1 MKILITGSA
10 GFIGFNLCKYLL
22 TKNKNIIIYGIDNLN
37 DYYSVN
43 LKKKR
48 LNVLKKYKNFNFF
61 KISLENKLDLE
72 NFFKLKKIDIVF
84 NFAAQAG
91 VRYSIKNPKAYLESN
106 IIGFFNILENCRKYK
121 IKKLL
126 FASSSSVYGN
136 SKNFPLKE
144 NLITDPINFYGL
156 TKKNNEEMAKIFSK
170 TYKMKIIGL
179 RFFTVFGEWGRP
191 DMVVY
196 KLFNS
201 IFKKKQFQLNN
212 RGNHFR
218 DFTHISD
225 VIHILEKL
233 IFTKIESNFKILNIS
248 ANKPVKLT
256 YLIELIKMKKLNLKI
271 KKAPLQTADII
282 KTHGDNKNL
291 LKLFKNY
298 QFKSFKEGFFQT
310 LTWYKSNIDKL
321 D

>member
-10 GFIGFNLCKYLL
+10 GFIGFNLSKYLL

-37 DYYSVN
+37 SYYSIS

-48 LNVLKKYKNFNFF
+48 LNILTKYKNFNFF
-61 KISLENKLDLE
+61 KIDLENKLDLE
-72 NFFKLKKIDIVF
+72 KFFNSKKIDVVF
-84 NFAAQAG
+84 NLAAQAG
-91 VRYSIKNPKAYLESN
+91 VRESIKNPKAFLDSN
-106 IIGFFNILENCRKYK
+106 IVGFFNILENCRKYK

-136 SKNFPLKE
+136 SKKFPLKE
-144 NLITDPINFYGL
+144 NLITNPINFYGL

-191 DMVVY
+191 DMVIY

-201 IFKKKQFQLNN
+201 ILKKKQFQLNN
-212 RGNHFR
+212 NGHHYR

-225 VIHILEKL
+225 VVSILKKL
-233 IFTKIESNFKILNIS
+233 IFLKIKNNYKILNIS
-248 ANKPVKLT
+248 GSKPIKLT
-256 YLIELIKMKKLNLKI
+256 YLIKLIKTKKLNLKI
-271 KKAPLQTADII
+271 KKAPLQIGDII
-282 KTHGDNKNL
+282 KSHGDNKNL
-291 LKLFKNY
+291 LKLLKNY
-298 QFKSFKEGFFQT
+298 QFKSFKESFFET
-310 LTWYKSNIDKL
+310 LTWYKNNTDKL
-321 D
+321 E

>member
-1 MKILITGSA
+1 M
-10 GFIGFNLCKYLL
+10 
-22 TKNKNIIIYGIDNLN
+22 
-37 DYYSVN
+37 
-43 LKKKR
+43 
-48 LNVLKKYKNFNFF
+48 
-61 KISLENKLDLE
+61 
-72 NFFKLKKIDIVF
+72 
-84 NFAAQAG
+84 
-91 VRYSIKNPKAYLESN
+91 
-106 IIGFFNILENCRKYK
+106 
-121 IKKLL
+121 
-126 FASSSSVYGN
+126 
-136 SKNFPLKE
+136 KE

-225 VIHILEKL
+225 VINLLEKL
-233 IFTKIESNFKILNIS
+233 IFTKIKSNFKILNIS

-256 YLIELIKMKKLNLKI
+256 YLIKLIKMKKLNLKI
-271 KKAPLQTADII
+271 KKAPLQIADII

-298 QFKSFKEGFFQT
+298 QFKSFKQGFLET
-310 LTWYKSNIDKL
+310 LTWYKYNIDKF

>member
-10 GFIGFNLCKYLL
+10 GFIGFNLCKHLL
-22 TKNKNIIIYGIDNLN
+22 SKNKNLFIYGIDNLN
-37 DYYSVN
+37 NYYSVS
-43 LKKKR
+43 LKKER
-48 LNVLKKYKNFNFF
+48 LDILKKYKNFKFFNIDIKNNLILGNFF
-61 KISLENKLDLE
+61 RS
-72 NFFKLKKIDIVF
+72 KKIDVVF

-91 VRYSIKNPKAYLESN
+91 VRYSIKNPKVYLESN
-106 IIGFFNILENCRKYK
+106 IIGFFNILENCRKNK

-136 SKNFPLKE
+136 SKHFPLKE
-144 NLITDPINFYGL
+144 NIAINPINFYGL
-156 TKKNNEEMAKIFSK
+156 TKKNNEEMAKIFST
-170 TYKMKIIGL
+170 TYNMRIIGL

-201 IFKKKQFQLNN
+201 IFKKKIFYLNN

-225 VIHILEKL
+225 VVNILEKL
-233 IFTKIESNFKILNIS
+233 IYLKIKKYFEIFNVS

-256 YLIELIKMKKLNLKI
+256 YLIKLVQMKKLSIKI
-271 KKAPLQTADII
+271 KKTSLQTADII
-282 KTHGDNKNL
+282 KTHGDNKSL
-291 LKLFKNY
+291 LKFFKNY
-298 QFKSFKEGFFQT
+298 RFKPFKEGFYQT
-310 LTWYKSNIDKL
+310 LLWYKNNLK
-321 D
+321 